1 MKKQTT
7 TIRKAMGA
15 VSLLLVIL
23 VPVLAHAVGE
33 KPSSTVNHDLTTSI
47 KDSSNKRLIVK
58 EAVDAAKATQTAL
71 KALSNDQPKEALA
84 ALQVASG
91 NLHLLLARDP
101 ALGLVPIDIQVQI
114 LAGPNDLK
122 TIKQLEDE
130 LNDLIDDKKY
140 QAARPIID
148 NLADEIRIT
157 EIFLPLA
164 TYPKAIDQVISQV
177 NAGKLSDA
185 KMTLITTLDTLIY
198 EQEITPLSII
208 RAEDKL
214 SEAFQIQRKEDLSK
228 QDTKDKIN
236 HLVIDAHQEIRV
248 AEALGYG
255 AKADYE
261 LLYDSMEALKKSV
274 GTAGFEGEW
283 LKIKKTLSSFK
294 NKIIHP
300 GDAT

>member
-1 MKKQTT
+1 MKKQPSKNRILISAGTLFW
-7 TIRKAMGA
+7 
-15 VSLLLVIL
+15 VLSLPLL
-23 VPVLAHAVGE
+23 AFAVGDN
-33 KPSSTVNHDLTTSI
+33 PSTTVPHDLTTSI

-71 KALSNDQPKEALA
+71 KALFNDQPKEAIA

-114 LAGPNDLK
+114 LAGASNLK
-122 TIKQLEDE
+122 TIKRLEDE

-140 QAARPIID
+140 QEARPIIES
-148 NLADEIRIT
+148 LADEIRIS

-164 TYPKAIDQVISQV
+164 TYPSAIDQVMSQI

-185 KMTLITTLDTLIY
+185 KQTLISTIDTLIY

-228 QDTKDKIN
+228 QVTKDKIS
-236 HLVIDAHQEIRV
+236 HLVIDAHQEIKV

-255 AKADYE
+255 VKTDYE
-261 LLYDSMEALKKSV
+261 LLYDSMETLKKSI

-283 LKIKKTLSSFK
+283 IEIKKSLSSFK
-294 NKIIHP
+294 NKIVHP
-300 GDAT
+300 HGDV

>member
-1 MKKQTT
+1 MKKQTFKIWT
-7 TIRKAMGA
+7 VIAA
-15 VSLLLVIL
+15 VLLPLVL
-23 VPVLAHAVGE
+23 FVPVMAFAVGE
-33 KPSSTVNHDLTTSI
+33 NSSTTVSHDLTTSI

-58 EAVDAAKATQTAL
+58 EAVDAAKATQIAL

-91 NLHLLLARDP
+91 NLHLLLVRDP

-122 TIKQLEDE
+122 AIKQLEDD

-140 QAARPIID
+140 QAARPIIE

-164 TYPKAIDQVISQV
+164 TYPKAIDHVMSQI

-185 KMTLITTLDTLIY
+185 KKTLITTLDTLIY
-198 EQEITPLSII
+198 EQEITPLAII

-228 QDTKDKIN
+228 QDTKDKIS
-236 HLVIDAHQEIRV
+236 HLVSDAHQEVKV

-255 AKADYE
+255 TKTDYE
-261 LLYDSMEALKKSV
+261 LLYDGMEALKKSI

-283 LKIKKTLSSFK
+283 LKIKKSLSSFK
-294 NKIIHP
+294 NKIVHP
-300 GDAT
+300 RGEV